1 MDAIQKWRRKD
12 SLPRTRRTCGSTV
25 SSASRPTK
33 PKPAL
38 LCSAKWTR
46 QSRGR
51 ERGWGGTGWAVS
63 ELAGPHLPAPPCD
76 SDARPASGQMSF
88 TSRIRTWLLGG
99 ILKVTRLSKLILI
112 SKSRVYQL
120 AYWIGA
126 SPVTGIAH
134 LAGSGDELVR
144 HTWVTRSREHFSGRP
159 ASETLVSTAP
169 GQLICGIAKERSDEN
184 ALGFRGSSRSLF
196 INSLSLKGI

>member
-1 MDAIQKWRRKD
+1 MEAPCR
-12 SLPRTRRTCGSTV
+12 PRAGRPSRSQPCFAQPSGPDRAEDGS
-25 SSASRPTK
+25 
-33 PKPAL
+33 
-38 LCSAKWTR
+38 
-46 QSRGR
+46 G
-51 ERGWGGTGWAVS
+51 GGGGGTGWAVS

-76 SDARPASGQMSF
+76 SDTGPASGQMSF
-88 TSRIRTWLLGG
+88 TSQIQTWLLGG

-134 LAGSGDELVR
+134 LAGSGNELVR
-144 HTWVTRSREHFSGRP
+144 HTWATRSREPFCGRP